1 MLKLS
6 FFLFFIFSCDS
17 TSSTETSTLTINECN
32 ESIGYIE
39 GCTLGQEDQNYEF
52 EICSSYNQT
61 PFNTLSSQSGKVILL
76 ELAASW

>member
-6 FFLFFIFSCDS
+6 FLLLFIFSCDS
-17 TSSTETSTLTINECN
+17 TISTDTITSTIDECN
-32 ESIGYIE
+32 ESFGYIE
-39 GCTLGQEDQNYEF
+39 GCTLGEEDQNYEF
-52 EICSSYNQT
+52 EICSSYNQE